1 MSRNMK
7 LKKLIIK
14 FFRELEKLGEAIIKS
29 FENNYYQI
37 FRGGIFLIGV
47 SLAGLSQTMPV
58 LLDHEQ
64 YAMEL
69 KYEFEE
75 KSDVKLADAEC
86 ENFKTLY
93 KVCSLGKY
101 KADVVSSTIE
111 ILNTLVSILFFI
123 GFSMIPFSVLGYVIK
138 VTSKN
143 SNAGGTAD
151 ADTNS

>member
-1 MSRNMK
+1 MNAGYTNSFVEFTVRQIKMK
-7 LKKLIIK
+7 QFFTKL
-14 FFRELEKLGEAIIKS
+14 FRELEKLCEGMINS

-75 KSDVKLADAEC
+75 KNNV
-86 ENFKTLY
+86 
-93 KVCSLGKY
+93 
-101 KADVVSSTIE
+101 E
-111 ILNTLVSILFFI
+111 IGRAHV
-123 GFSMIPFSVLGYVIK
+123 
-138 VTSKN
+138 
-143 SNAGGTAD
+143 
-151 ADTNS
+151 

>member
-1 MSRNMK
+1 MK
-7 LKKLIIK
+7 QFIIK
-14 FFRELEKLGEAIIKS
+14 LFRELEKICEGIINS

-75 KSDVKLADAEC
+75 KSNVNLADAEC
-86 ENFKTLY
+86 EDFKTLY
-93 KVCSLGKY
+93 KECKLGKY
-101 KADVVSSTIE
+101 KVNVVSSTIE
-111 ILNTLVSILFFI
+111 LLNTLISFLFFI
-123 GFSMIPFSVLGYVIK
+123 GVSMIPFSILGYVIK
-138 VTSKN
+138 VTSEN
-143 SNAGGTAD
+143 SNADRTVD
-151 ADTNS
+151 ADTNA

>member
-1 MSRNMK
+1 MK
-7 LKKLIIK
+7 QFFTKL
-14 FFRELEKLGEAIIKS
+14 FRELEKLCEGMINS

-75 KSDVKLADAEC
+75 KSNVELSGAEC
-86 ENFKTLY
+86 EDFKTIY
-93 KVCSLGKY
+93 KECKLGKY
-101 KADVVSSTIE
+101 KVNVVSSTIE
-111 ILNTLVSILFFI
+111 LLNSLISFLFLI
-123 GFSMIPFSVLGYVIK
+123 GLSMIIFSILGYVIK
-138 VTSKN
+138 VTSESSDADRKV
-143 SNAGGTAD
+143 D
-151 ADTNS
+151 ADTNA